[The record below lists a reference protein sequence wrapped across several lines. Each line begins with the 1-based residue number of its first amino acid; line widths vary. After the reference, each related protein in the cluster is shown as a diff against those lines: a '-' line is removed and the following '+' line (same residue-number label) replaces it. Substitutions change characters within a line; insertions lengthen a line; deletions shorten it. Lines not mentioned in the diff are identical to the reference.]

1 MGYPSRNMEN
11 IGTEGDLNFGGL
23 AQEASEEKI
32 FSMLPRDHFCDILM
46 KNVAAFLPWFEESA

>member
-1 MGYPSRNMEN
+1 MEN